1 MRYNI
6 HEVLDILKP
15 TRKQSGKYEVWRRSL
30 KNYTT
35 ELWEDL
41 ERIKQG
47 LEPLQIIEDKEDKEN
62 AKPTRLFFSI
72 NNEGIYDKWEVNLIT
87 DINLHSIVGKTR
99 NGQIR
104 KNKFTI
110 KRINNLNYESID
122 KS

>member
-99 NGQIR
+99 NGQFR